1 MNNKM
6 CLFCDHFYSKR
17 HVKSF
22 SKPGIKT
29 FFDEMQNPFTEM
41 LDPHLSLG
49 GLVQGDLSAAA
60 MLPRVFV

>member
-1 MNNKM
+1 M
-6 CLFCDHFYSKR
+6 S
-17 HVKSF
+17 KSF

-29 FFDEMQNPFTEM
+29 SFDEMQNPFAEM

-60 MLPRVFV
+60 MLPRAFV